1 MFYQLF
7 QALFGVDP
15 RPEPQAVT
23 TTPVNKEKVNSVSLS
38 DNQFD
43 SDIERL
49 ESAFGRMKTGLC
61 IDTTLQNLLTIC
73 PRKRERTDAYNGLVK
88 YLKDEYGVILT
99 ITSRKHKK

>member
-1 MFYQLF
+1 MFYELY
-7 QALFGVDP
+7 QALFGLDP

-23 TTPVNKEKVNSVSLS
+23 TTPVNKEKANSVSFS
-38 DNQFD
+38 DNQFC

-49 ESAFGRMKTGLC
+49 EAEFGHFRTGLC
-61 IDTTLQNLLTIC
+61 IDTTLQHLLTIC

-88 YLKDEYGVILT
+88 YLKDKYGVILT